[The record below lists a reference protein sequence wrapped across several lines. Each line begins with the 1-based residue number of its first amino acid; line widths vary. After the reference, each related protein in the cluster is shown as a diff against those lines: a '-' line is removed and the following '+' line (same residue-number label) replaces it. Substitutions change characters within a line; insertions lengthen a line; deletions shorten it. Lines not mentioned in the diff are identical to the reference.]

1 VTEHLTIRIA
11 KAIDEFQMNT
21 GRRPTHVA
29 IGIEDKLLLES
40 VLRDWGQRGI
50 TPKIPEGTPVV
61 VTLFGLEFV
70 GYAAG
75 RTVCVILGKGVPL

>member
-1 VTEHLTIRIA
+1 MSEHLTLRIA
-11 KAIDEFQMNT
+11 KAINEFQMST

-40 VLRDWGQRGI
+40 MLRDWEQRGI
-50 TPKIPEGTPVV
+50 TPKVPEGIPTV

-75 RTVCVILGKGVPL
+75 RTVCVMLGKDVPL